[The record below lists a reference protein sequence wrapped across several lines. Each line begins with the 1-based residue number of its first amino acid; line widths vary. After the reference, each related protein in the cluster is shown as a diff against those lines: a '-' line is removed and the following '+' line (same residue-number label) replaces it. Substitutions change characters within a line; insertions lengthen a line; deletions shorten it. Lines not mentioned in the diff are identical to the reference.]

1 MSWLVLLL
9 GLGAGALTTVAGF
22 GGGLLLVLPL
32 SAVADPRTALAI
44 TAPALLAGN
53 LHRIWLLRA
62 GIDWATALRFGAG
75 AVPAAVVGGLLTV
88 TLPDVVLS
96 WLLLATAAFAVARE
110 LGWARWQPSAR
121 ALVPAGAGTGLLTA
135 TTGTGGLLLAPVLL
149 ATGLRGERF
158 VATGAVIASA
168 IHVTRI
174 GTYGAGGM
182 LDTGTLLASL
192 LLAGG
197 IVAGNLLGTRL
208 RRVVTEATTMRV
220 TWATLAVAMAFAL
233 LGVG

>member
-1 MSWLVLLL
+1 MLGVASDEGTVYIDLFDRSADEAQRLEGKLVV
-9 GLGAGALTTVAGF
+9 VAGQ
-22 GGGLLLVLPL
+22 
-32 SAVADPRTALAI
+32 I
-44 TAPALLAGN
+44 
-53 LHRIWLLRA
+53 
-62 GIDWATALRFGAG
+62 
-75 AVPAAVVGGLLTV
+75 
-88 TLPDVVLS
+88 
-96 WLLLATAAFAVARE
+96 
-110 LGWARWQPSAR
+110 QP
-121 ALVPAGAGTGLLTA
+121 PAGAGTGLLTA

-182 LDTGTLLASL
+182 LSGDTLLASL
-192 LLAGG
+192 LLAAG

-220 TWATLAVAMAFAL
+220 TWVTLAVAMAFAL